1 LARET
6 SARKSA
12 WRNASPLAAG
22 VDVQFGGDVEA
33 SESGVRERLST
44 SGTAGRMFRLCERS
58 CGTALSSPLRSRSPW
73 VYSLYS
79 VAQGANYLVTTFFR
93 EFPDQP
99 GIGDLGQ
106 AFAVGSLTWEV
117 GDRYLTF
124 GALVGGLLEVGVVLA
139 AAAFVYWWRDRDVS
153 PRPLAD
159 EVGNDG

>member
-1 LARET
+1 
-6 SARKSA
+6 
-12 WRNASPLAAG
+12 
-22 VDVQFGGDVEA
+22 
-33 SESGVRERLST
+33 VRESIQRVLRD
-44 SGTAGRMFRLCERS
+44 GTLVTVAFAI
-58 CGTALSSPLRSRSPW
+58 ALG
-73 VYSLYS
+73 YSLYS

-139 AAAFVYWWRDRDVS
+139 AAAFVYWWRDR
-153 PRPLAD
+153 
-159 EVGNDG
+159 EVRSSAARG